1 MVQYFQVRKIVHE
14 TVTTLCRTGQNCIS
28 LSLQAMCINFCGVTL
43 VQCVC
48 SCKSQK
54 LYYYRRGTPGWHS
67 TGSHSHLSTWTGSS
81 LLLSGSSGDHLQCRL
96 PPVQLCVQKQKVI
109 TKLVYIGIYTF
120 SVHTLHHVVSHCMR
134 FADIRTGVH
143 TTLEQYSHKTN
154 SKTNSCCC
162 M

>member
-109 TKLVYIGIYTF
+109 SDSLQIGINCHYQI
-120 SVHTLHHVVSHCMR
+120 LMHVTDIIFLQWYCHFHLCKITVKNLFLSH
-134 FADIRTGVH
+134 AV
-143 TTLEQYSHKTN
+143 
-154 SKTNSCCC
+154 
-162 M
+162 